1 MTARDGQVQTS
12 PWLKANKTRPS
23 IALSKNASSSSIMS
37 AKKMLGDLP
46 PNSSV
51 AGMRL
56 LAAAVAMAR
65 PVAVEPVK
73 PIFAI
78 RLLFASGAPTSRP

>member
-1 MTARDGQVQTS
+1 M
-12 PWLKANKTRPS
+12 
-23 IALSKNASSSSIMS
+23 ALSKKSSSAAATS

-46 PNSSV
+46 PSSRV

-56 LAAAVAMAR
+56 LAAAWAMTR

-73 PIFAI
+73 AI
-78 RLLFASGAPTSRP
+78 LAMRLLEARAMPASRP